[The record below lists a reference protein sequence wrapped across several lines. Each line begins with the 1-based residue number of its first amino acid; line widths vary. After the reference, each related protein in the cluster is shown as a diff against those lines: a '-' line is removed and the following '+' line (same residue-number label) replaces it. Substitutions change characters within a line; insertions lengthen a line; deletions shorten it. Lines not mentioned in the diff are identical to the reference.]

1 MLLKNC
7 VDHEQRTGEGVRA
20 REVGEKSLEKG
31 RKVLTWLRALFVP
44 ASYIWQGLFFSPSIP
59 PSLPLATV
67 SKYNWNGLREAGQG
81 LGTEIQIN
89 GEIQLFSNNS
99 LNLTDLQK
107 NIYLKQKMSINLVC
121 SFLANIRGGADW
133 NCGVLDHWECLQ
145 EDSCCADLP
154 FEIQFDCPCRQVVYI
169 L

>member
-1 MLLKNC
+1 MCQLLIFGK
-7 VDHEQRTGEGVRA
+7 
-20 REVGEKSLEKG
+20 
-31 RKVLTWLRALFVP
+31 
-44 ASYIWQGLFFSPSIP
+44 ASFFLFFSPSIP

-107 NIYLKQKMSINLVC
+107 KYLPEAKDVN
-121 SFLANIRGGADW
+121 
-133 NCGVLDHWECLQ
+133 
-145 EDSCCADLP
+145 
-154 FEIQFDCPCRQVVYI
+154 
-169 L
+169 